1 MSLFTQSYFHLTYS
15 TRQRATKLHS
25 TPGDTR
31 HRQAAGPGPP
41 TGDEPPATPAG
52 PFPHARTNLS
62 GPRSGRAG
70 QQRAVTS
77 AEKQRRPSRSPPGP
91 PRAPIASAPVPASAT
106 ALQGNSRG
114 AAVRG
119 SQQTPHVTRAPVRR
133 SFSPLQR
140 ALAAPGRR
148 EAAPPPDHG
157 EREGERT
164 THPGMQAG
172 GSPRSTPGRPALPRH
187 AAGRG
192 LAAPGRGVGCR
203 RPRAASTRLPPG
215 RRSHGRNKDQCLL
228 PGSCPPVN
236 QQVRWDERFA
246 AGTAH
251 SSLQSG
257 VLFVPF
263 YILQIIS
270 SFLRS

>member
-1 MSLFTQSYFHLTYS
+1 MLTIPRWRCLSLPSHTS
-15 TRQRATKLHS
+15 TSHIPPGNGPRSSTAPPETLATGRPRGRGHPRATS
-25 TPGDTR
+25 
-31 HRQAAGPGPP
+31 HRQP
-41 TGDEPPATPAG
+41 PAG

-77 AEKQRRPSRSPPGP
+77 AEKQRRPLRSLPGP

-140 ALAAPGRR
+140 ALGAPGRR

-157 EREGERT
+157 GREGGGLHIPACKRAAPRGARREGRFS
-164 THPGMQAG
+164 PAMPQAEAWLRPAG
-172 GSPRSTPGRPALPRH
+172 G
-187 AAGRG
+187 
-192 LAAPGRGVGCR
+192 
-203 RPRAASTRLPPG
+203 
-215 RRSHGRNKDQCLL
+215 
-228 PGSCPPVN
+228 
-236 QQVRWDERFA
+236 
-246 AGTAH
+246 
-251 SSLQSG
+251 
-257 VLFVPF
+257 
-263 YILQIIS
+263 
-270 SFLRS
+270 